1 VYFSRS
7 RNKLWFKGETVAYP
21 VGVKAQDVIGKMG
34 SLAWPLAA
42 VLVNN
47 ELKSLDSQILTDCRI
62 EPITIDTVQG
72 ATTYRRSL
80 CFLLAIAAKQLYPDR
95 RLMAGMA
102 IGTGFFHY
110 FDDENP
116 DGPAEIQA
124 LKTAMLALVERDIP
138 ISIEWRAWADAVEY
152 FRASDQPGTLLLLEH
167 LNDAVIPLNE
177 CSGFRDLHVAP
188 LAPSTGVL
196 RTFELLP
203 YNEGFLLR
211 YPHKEA
217 PDRLTSFVD
226 DPVLYAIA
234 KETRERSRVLGVASV
249 GALNK
254 VNASKGIKGYIQV
267 VEALQDKKIAAIA
280 DQIAAKAGTVRIAL
294 IAGPSS
300 SGKTTTSKKLAIQL
314 KVMGFDPVTISLD
327 DYFMEHTRTPRDE
340 KGDFDFE
347 CLEAL
352 DVEYLNEQLVALFG
366 GGEIE
371 LPSFDFKTGTRKAS
385 GKKLKLGGRGLLVL
399 EGIHGLNDKLTP
411 RIPRDRKFKIYVSAL
426 TQINLDDHNRVSTTD
441 NRLLRRMVRDYN
453 FRGHSA
459 QATLKMWPSVQSG
472 ERKHIFP
479 FQNSADT
486 AFNSALDYELG
497 VLKVYAEPLLR
508 TVKPTQVE
516 YSEARRLQAF
526 LDNFAPIPSASV
538 PGDSLLREFI
548 GDSEFKY

>member
-1 VYFSRS
+1 MQQVTVSYAS
-7 RNKLWFKGETVAYP
+7 GERLDFPA
-21 VGVKAQDVIGKMG
+21 GVKAQDAIGKIG

-47 ELKSLDSQILTDCRI
+47 ELKSLGSQLLTDCDLR
-62 EPITIDTVQG
+62 PITIDTAQG

-80 CFLLAIAAKQLYPDR
+80 CFLLAIAAKQLYPRR

-110 FDDENP
+110 FDDDTRVSP
-116 DGPAEIQA
+116 DEIEA
-124 LKTAMLALVERDIP
+124 LATRMRDMVERDIE
-138 ISIEWRAWADAVEY
+138 ISIEWRAWADAVDY
-152 FRASDQPGTLLLLEH
+152 FKVSDQPGTLLLLEH
-167 LNDAVIPLNE
+167 LNDAIIPLNE

-188 LAPSTGVL
+188 LVPSTGVL
-196 RTFELLP
+196 RTFSLQP
-203 YNEGFLLR
+203 YYEGFLLR
-211 YPHKEA
+211 YPHKES
-217 PDRLTSFVD
+217 PDRLTEFVD

-254 VNASKGIKGYIQV
+254 VNASKGIKDYIQV
-267 VEALQDKKIAAIA
+267 AEALQDKRIAGIA
-280 DQIAAKAGTVRIAL
+280 DEIAAKGAAKVVL

-314 KVMGFDPVTISLD
+314 KVIGFDPVIISLD
-327 DYFMEHTRTPRDE
+327 DYFVERERTPKDANGE
-340 KGDFDFE
+340 YDFE

-352 DVEYLNEQLVALFG
+352 DVEFLNEQLLALFAG
-366 GGEIE
+366 EEIE
-371 LPSFDFKTGTRKAS
+371 RTGFDFKTGSRRRTGS
-385 GKKLKLGGRGLLVL
+385 KLRLGERNVLVM
-399 EGIHGLNDKLTP
+399 EGIHGLNDALTP
-411 RIPRDRKFKIYVSAL
+411 RIPREHKFKIYVSAL
-426 TQINLDDHNRVSTTD
+426 TQLNLDDHNRVSTTD

-459 QATLKMWPSVQSG
+459 QSTLKMWPSVQAG
-472 ERKHIFP
+472 TNKHIFP
-479 FQNSADT
+479 YQNSADT

-508 TVKPTQVE
+508 TVKPSCVE
-516 YSEARRLQAF
+516 YSEARRLQSF